1 MDYRQVYNDT
11 IALVLAYYQG
21 STNPENIM
29 RMMALHELFASAIDQ
44 EDEHL
49 TQRMAERIDQH
60 FSNTLT
66 Y

>member
-1 MDYRQVYNDT
+1 MDYRQIYNDT

-21 STNPENIM
+21 SNNPENIM
-29 RMMALHELFASAIDQ
+29 RMMALHELFAQAIDQ

-49 TQRMAERIDQH
+49 TSRMAERINQH
-60 FSNTLT
+60 FNNTLT